1 MSSCVLM
8 AETGKQKVLAVSH
21 IGNQQHPSPVS
32 PPERAWP
39 KCEHG
44 QLCLLKTG
52 TGHSRSYGK
61 NFFMCCSQP
70 KTSCN
75 FVQTASWMPVMTC
88 PLHDVLVSFRVVAKK
103 MNRNTYTLR
112 YRCHVGGKGSW
123 CGSTK
128 WTNHPGRE
136 NVDLNV
142 QPKKMAALPKPSS
155 ISEVSSLE
163 GGERGGEM
171 GREVMVSEKEEEGKC
186 AEELLGHEGE
196 KERVK
201 VTEEE
206 RVEVTEEAG
215 DHESEGNAEE
225 EEKGVWRQWRTVSG
239 DADRDE
245 EGGESEEEELN
256 GREQIEH
263 LIRTMADRLPD
274 RGEQLKRNR
283 REIFDRINGI
293 KKVEGKS
300 DQESRWQEEESKG
313 GGEGEGEGE
322 LSGSQT
328 DEERENSC
336 QEEEGSERGEG
347 EEEGEL
353 SSSQKDGEDEE
364 QERSCQEEEEEEAER
379 ERQRGSEERCV
390 DGDRGESVYEEDSCS
405 EFPEISVRGSG
416 NRTADSQP
424 ADATSLIA
432 INKKRSIEDVETRTP
447 IYKAPNLKKLCKC
460 LYIFIEFN

>member
-206 RVEVTEEAG
+206 RVEVTEEERVEVTEEAG
-215 DHESEGNAEE
+215 DHESEGNAE
-225 EEKGVWRQWRTVSG
+225 R
-239 DADRDE
+239 
-245 EGGESEEEELN
+245 
-256 GREQIEH
+256 
-263 LIRTMADRLPD
+263 
-274 RGEQLKRNR
+274 
-283 REIFDRINGI
+283 
-293 KKVEGKS
+293 
-300 DQESRWQEEESKG
+300 
-313 GGEGEGEGE
+313 
-322 LSGSQT
+322 
-328 DEERENSC
+328 
-336 QEEEGSERGEG
+336 
-347 EEEGEL
+347 
-353 SSSQKDGEDEE
+353 
-364 QERSCQEEEEEEAER
+364 
-379 ERQRGSEERCV
+379 
-390 DGDRGESVYEEDSCS
+390 
-405 EFPEISVRGSG
+405 
-416 NRTADSQP
+416 
-424 ADATSLIA
+424 
-432 INKKRSIEDVETRTP
+432 KKRKVCGD
-447 IYKAPNLKKLCKC
+447 NGGQ
-460 LYIFIEFN
+460 